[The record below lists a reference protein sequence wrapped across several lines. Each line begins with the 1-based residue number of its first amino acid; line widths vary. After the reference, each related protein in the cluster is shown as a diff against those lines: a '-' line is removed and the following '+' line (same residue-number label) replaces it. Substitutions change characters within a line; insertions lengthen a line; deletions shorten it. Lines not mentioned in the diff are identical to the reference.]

1 MPNPKGILTL
11 LKQMQKGRTGQF
23 IGKNRSEKGFARK
36 QYPSSPDLEPIDREA
51 YIRYYGTDI
60 PFGKRSPMQQGARD
74 LLAKAIKVSKPRI
87 TESTAQTQAQG
98 LFTDLRRHQQG
109 AIEARKLNKF
119 REASEHEALAKKANK
134 TITDYVKKMRTEA
147 LAVPALAKMAETTMM
162 PEKSFME
169 KWDDKEFGREIADVL
184 MDVLS
189 PIERYK

>member
-23 IGKNRSEKGFARK
+23 IGKSRSEASFGKKLHPPVRNWDRYK
-36 QYPSSPDLEPIDREA
+36 QTA
-51 YIRYYGTDI
+51 HIRTDI
-60 PFGKRSPMQQGARD
+60 PFGERSPIQQGARD

-98 LFTDLRRHQQG
+98 LFSDLRRHQQA

-119 REASEHEALAKKANK
+119 REAAEHQKLAKEANK

>member
-23 IGKNRSEKGFARK
+23 IGKSRSEASFGKKHLYSDWDRSK
-36 QYPSSPDLEPIDREA
+36 QASH
-51 YIRYYGTDI
+51 IRTDI
-60 PFGKRSPMQQGARD
+60 PFGERSPIQQGARD

-98 LFTDLRRHQQG
+98 LFSDLRRHQQA

-119 REASEHEALAKKANK
+119 REAAKHQTLAKEANK

-189 PIERYK
+189 PIPRYK